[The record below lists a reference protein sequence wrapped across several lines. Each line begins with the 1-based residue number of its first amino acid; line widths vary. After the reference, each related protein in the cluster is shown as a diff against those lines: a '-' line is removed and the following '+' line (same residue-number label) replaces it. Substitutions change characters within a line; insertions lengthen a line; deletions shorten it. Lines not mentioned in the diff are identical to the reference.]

1 MARSS
6 RSTGRTLGI
15 IFAGTII
22 VLLTAA
28 AFLYLAYPLFVKAP
42 GAPSTPAPVGL
53 TLQQFFTGAGI
64 TTGKI
69 DIANPSD
76 LSKPL
81 ESAITSTTSFYQSS
95 GFYSPG
101 TSLWIHGYVTGDYDN
116 VQTYTVPA
124 SVSVVSSSQVYVLG
138 TMTLD
143 KRSTAVSETLTN
155 PDGSVTTS
163 SDIGVGA
170 AVGTYTATSKTSVF
184 DLTARATT
192 VSSAYGYPMPWVSS
206 SFAQLNLVA
215 VQWIGFNKNTI
226 VSSDIT
232 GNGWTPI
239 NSPPTGTL
247 VFYKVLAEIDTPT
260 SGSIGSKSSTVT
272 VNTSPMA
279 GGSTLQFA
287 VWTTDLQNTADLPF
301 GVADG
306 APAAYGASSAV
317 GLATTYGKGYSSTM
331 GAGIFLVANL
341 VISLTITTF

>member
-1 MARSS
+1 
-6 RSTGRTLGI
+6 
-15 IFAGTII
+15 
-22 VLLTAA
+22 
-28 AFLYLAYPLFVKAP
+28 
-42 GAPSTPAPVGL
+42 
-53 TLQQFFTGAGI
+53 
-64 TTGKI
+64 
-69 DIANPSD
+69 
-76 LSKPL
+76 
-81 ESAITSTTSFYQSS
+81 
-95 GFYSPG
+95 
-101 TSLWIHGYVTGDYDN
+101 
-116 VQTYTVPA
+116 
-124 SVSVVSSSQVYVLG
+124 
-138 TMTLD
+138 
-143 KRSTAVSETLTN
+143 
-155 PDGSVTTS
+155 
-163 SDIGVGA
+163 
-170 AVGTYTATSKTSVF
+170 
-184 DLTARATT
+184 
-192 VSSAYGYPMPWVSS
+192 MPWVSS